1 MRTGIPGQVGCSL
14 VTLYKHYT
22 GHTLAYWNGHDISTW
37 DVAATIVYRRLFV
50 YYHKVKA
57 DRKCPMW
64 QWRWHETNSWKWSV
78 MSIRPNGQPNVDQY
92 CTIEWYRWVCFFFL
106 LCYLPD
112 SLLYSIV
119 ARMST
124 HIWVVK
130 TATSTDL
137 PVFRVISQYL
147 LHHFQFYMFA
157 PLPHQP
163 NVSSSIDQ
171 CVCVCVWWWLPPRHC
186 FIIIP
191 NSDYCQFSYSTFG

>member
-1 MRTGIPGQVGCSL
+1 MVSHVHTSERSAQCRPILYDRVVSMSL
-14 VTLYKHYT
+14 
-22 GHTLAYWNGHDISTW
+22 
-37 DVAATIVYRRLFV
+37 
-50 YYHKVKA
+50 
-57 DRKCPMW
+57 
-64 QWRWHETNSWKWSV
+64 
-78 MSIRPNGQPNVDQY
+78 
-92 CTIEWYRWVCFFFL
+92 FFFL

-171 CVCVCVWWWLPPRHC
+171 CVCVCVCDGGYLLATVSSSFRTVITASFP
-186 FIIIP
+186 IQLLA
-191 NSDYCQFSYSTFG
+191 NKSTI